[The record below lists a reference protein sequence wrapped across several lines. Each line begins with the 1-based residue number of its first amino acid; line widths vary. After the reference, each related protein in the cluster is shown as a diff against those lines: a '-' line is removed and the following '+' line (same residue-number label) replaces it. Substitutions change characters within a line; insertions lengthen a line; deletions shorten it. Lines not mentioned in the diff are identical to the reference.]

1 MAYYSKPLPNDAG
14 TLNSLFNVAIV
25 VGLLAFAIA
34 STYFFG

>member
-14 TLNSLFNVAIV
+14 TLNSLFNVATV
-25 VGLLAFAIA
+25 VILFGFAIA

>member
-25 VGLLAFAIA
+25 VALFGFAIA
-34 STYFFG
+34 SAYFFG